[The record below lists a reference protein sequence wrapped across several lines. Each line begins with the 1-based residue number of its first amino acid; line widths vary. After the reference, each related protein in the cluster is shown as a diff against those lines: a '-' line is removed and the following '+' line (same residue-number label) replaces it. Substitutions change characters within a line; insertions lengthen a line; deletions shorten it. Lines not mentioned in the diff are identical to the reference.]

1 MLRYLADFVTP
12 LHTVVH
18 QMSCQWME
26 TEDKE
31 YMALKVTLMQIVV
44 VQLSDWMRSFH
55 VLLNVSDIAIGSAL
69 MQLSEP
75 NWFRLVYYSS
85 QKLSTV
91 ERNYSTT
98 ERKALGMMYSINK
111 FLHYLLGAMAR
122 Y

>member
-1 MLRYLADFVTP
+1 
-12 LHTVVH
+12 
-18 QMSCQWME
+18 
-26 TEDKE
+26 
-31 YMALKVTLMQIVV
+31 
-44 VQLSDWMRSFH
+44 
-55 VLLNVSDIAIGSAL
+55 

-111 FLHYLLGAMAR
+111 FSIICWGESLCSMWSTRR
-122 Y
+122 YYI